1 MTRTASVT
9 ASVTGEGPLG
19 ILAAGGALP
28 AEVARAVQASGRR
41 VIMLALIGVASP
53 DLAAFNPIWLK
64 RGQLGRLF
72 RACRAHGVRQL
83 VLIGGM
89 DRRMPRVSECDLTG
103 LWQAWRHRDL
113 LRAGD
118 DSVLRRVAR
127 LLEPGGLTLVGAAEV
142 APGLLAPAGAMGAF
156 APPDASLID
165 IATGLAA
172 ARDLGRRDVG
182 QGVVVANGVIVASET
197 SDGTDAMLQSLTTSG
212 AARGGVLVKCLKPQ
226 QDRRFDMPAIGPGTV
241 AVARAAGLAGIAV
254 EAGATLIAERARTLA
269 DADAAGQFVFGA
281 TPSGRG
287 A

>member
-1 MTRTASVT
+1 MTMAASVT
-9 ASVTGEGPLG
+9 ASVTEEAPLG

-28 AEVARAVQASGRR
+28 AEVARAVAAGGRR
-41 VIMLALIGVASP
+41 VVLLALIGVASP
-53 DLAAFNPIWLK
+53 DLAAFDPIWLK

-72 RACRAHGVRQL
+72 RTCRQRGVRQL

-103 LWQAWRHRDL
+103 LWQAWRHRDM

-142 APGLLAPAGAMGAF
+142 APGLLAPTGAMGAF

-182 QGVVVANGVIVASET
+182 QGVVVAGGAVVAREGVA
-197 SDGTDAMLQSLTTSG
+197 GTDAMLAELAASG

-241 AVARAAGLAGIAV
+241 AAARAAGLAGIAV
-254 EAGATLIAERARTLA
+254 EAGATLIAERARTLQA
-269 DADAAGQFVFGA
+269 ADAAGLFVYGA
-281 TPSGRG
+281 AVPGRG
-287 A
+287 P